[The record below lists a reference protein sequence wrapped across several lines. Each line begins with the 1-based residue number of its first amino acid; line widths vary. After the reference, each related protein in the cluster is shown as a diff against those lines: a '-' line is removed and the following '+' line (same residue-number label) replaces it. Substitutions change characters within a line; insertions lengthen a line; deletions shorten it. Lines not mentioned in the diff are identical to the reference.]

1 MGLNDR
7 TVYKCMKKGKIKWKK
22 SDYDR
27 IIYYACKIPDMLKE
41 PYYNSVKI
49 PLY

>member
-1 MGLNDR
+1 MIELFTNVWRKVKLNG
-7 TVYKCMKKGKIKWKK
+7 KKVI
-22 SDYDR
+22 